1 MRRVAVA
8 ALALVAVAH
17 AAHARRVVLTRA
29 ELEAAAVTRLSDA
42 LQLVDAWSPVS
53 NDGYTWMPTPRALAQ
68 PRATTWSVILNGQP
82 LDVTV
87 FDAVHLELVPV
98 AIAEVDSIVLV
109 DDVDASSAG
118 ASWESSNAR
127 IEIHAARAPH
137 GWTVAATASGGN
149 EVGDAGPY
157 RYTALST
164 PNVDAIG
171 ADASLWIARGARD
184 WYASLS
190 GAMMQ
195 HPYTDPAMRERTSD
209 ALTTL
214 RPGARTPT
222 ASPPASWF
230 WDPTWP
236 AVLRTSASARVGLRA
251 GGGWHEAVAAVADAR
266 RYFHYSEPFGSEVPT
281 DQRALTGGVAG
292 SFAAGARTR
301 VDYRALAASKEL
313 TDQYDALAFDYEWT
327 SKRLAGGLDATHD
340 FGRTTAT
347 AFASV
352 EQRSVETIDTLS
364 VDEDT
369 FVRAGVRVARRLGRA
384 SDADLELATT
394 SDGDDHATSA
404 AARLRWTVRPAD
416 TVWVRVALQERLFTE
431 NDDLWLW
438 SERGY
443 DLLARQGV
451 SYSIDGPITRTRVA
465 SVDAAW
471 SSSGV
476 LGGASLDVGVRRF
489 DDAYVESRAFT
500 FDPAT
505 CDFSSPTSV
514 VTGQTGH
521 VGVVAARLYH
531 ALGDHSGGDFSWTY
545 VEEFDSDPAFGTT
558 WQTVPRH
565 RLRYTVW
572 ARPRPTWA
580 FWARL
585 CHYSATLW
593 TDYAGVDGAVCDADG
608 IAVTYHERVPAAT
621 FVDAM
626 VQHGMWSRRLW
637 VDVIAR
643 NVFDADVRY
652 HPAGASFDLTLLVQA
667 RLRWSD

>member
-1 MRRVAVA
+1 MRAGS
-8 ALALVAVAH
+8 LLLVAVALLAH
-17 AAHARRVVLTRA
+17 ANLALARRVVVTRA

-42 LQLVDAWSPVS
+42 MQLLDAWAPAS
-53 NDGYTWMPTPRALAQ
+53 NDGYTWMPTARAMTQ
-68 PRATTWSVILNGQP
+68 PRATAWSVVLNGQL

-87 FDAVHLELVPV
+87 FDATHLELVPV
-98 AIAEVDSIVLV
+98 SIAEVDSIVFV
-109 DDVDASSAG
+109 DEVDESSAG
-118 ASWESSNAR
+118 AAWQSSTAR
-127 IEIHAARAPH
+127 IEIHAARAKR
-137 GWTVAATASGGN
+137 GWTVGATASGGN
-149 EVGDAGPY
+149 EIGDP
-157 RYTALST
+157 TAD
-164 PNVDAIG
+164 VDAIG
-171 ADASLWIARGARD
+171 PDASVWIARGARN
-184 WYASLS
+184 WYASVS

-214 RPGARTPT
+214 RPGASEP
-222 ASPPASWF
+222 SSSEF
-230 WDPTWP
+230 YDPTWP
-236 AVLRTSASARVGLRA
+236 AVLRLSSSARVGVRV
-251 GGGWHEAVAAVADAR
+251 GGGWHEAIAAIADAR

-281 DQRALTGGVAG
+281 DQRVLLGGVTG
-292 SFAAGARTR
+292 TFATGARTR
-301 VDYRALAASKEL
+301 IDYRALASSEDL
-313 TDQYDALAFDYEWT
+313 TDQEDALAFDYEW
-327 SKRLAGGLDATHD
+327 SMQRLEGGIDVTHD
-340 FGRTTAT
+340 FGRTSAV

-352 EQRSVETIDTLS
+352 ENRSVETIDTLT

-369 FVRAGVRVARRLGRA
+369 FVRAGIRVERSLNWWTRG
-384 SDADLELATT
+384 DLELATT
-394 SDGDDHATSA
+394 SDGDDAAMAA
-404 AARLRWTVRPAD
+404 AARIRWVPRLAD
-416 TVWVRVALQERLFTE
+416 TVWVRMAVQERLFTE

-451 SYSIDGPITRTRVA
+451 SYSIDGPVTRTRVSSA
-465 SVDAAW
+465 DMGW

-476 LGGASLDVGVRRF
+476 LGGASLNFGWRRF

-500 FDPAT
+500 YDVAT
-505 CDFSSPTSV
+505 CAFASPTRV
-514 VTGQTGH
+514 VTGQTGN
-521 VGVVAARLYH
+521 VGVVEARLYH

-545 VEEFDSDPAFGTT
+545 VEEFDSDPLFGTT

-572 ARPRPTWA
+572 ARPRPTWSL
-580 FWARL
+580 WARL

-593 TDYAGVDGAVCDADG
+593 TDYAGVDGATCNANG
-608 IAVTYHERVPAAT
+608 ISVTYHERVGAAT

-626 VQHGMWSRRLW
+626 VQHGMWRERLW

-652 HPAGASFDLTLLVQA
+652 HPAGASFDLTLLLQA